1 MGDSLRIDWC
11 EHFRRLSDD
20 DLQALATWL
29 AARFLKVS
37 EFTDIVDRAYAQS
50 GDEWRGR
57 ALAFVACCGRSV
69 VAAYAQRKQQYSE
82 LMVALEDA
90 YMCGA
95 LPGEVAPQELQ
106 PLRPP
111 ATAPPVGSRT
121 AKELL
126 GVLVQAR
133 GGSP

>member
-1 MGDSLRIDWC
+1 MGESLRIDWC

-20 DLQALATWL
+20 DLQELATWL

-57 ALAFVACCGRSV
+57 ALAYVACYGRQM
-69 VAAYAQRKQQYSE
+69 VAAYAHRKRRYTE
-82 LMVALEDA
+82 LAEALEDA

-106 PLRPP
+106 PLQTSP
-111 ATAPPVGSRT
+111 TAQRT
-121 AKELL
+121 GARTVKELL
-126 GVLVQAR
+126 GVLERAR